1 MKDSKIISFI
11 AALIVAIG
19 LWIYVVTVVNPDGET
34 LISDIPVVFSGEE
47 VLQEDQNLI
56 IADGRDASVSV
67 QFSGKNTE
75 LKKLLQA
82 RSEISAV
89 VDVTNV
95 RSAKE
100 YTLTYDVSLPSGV
113 SESEITI
120 SDRRPARITFS
131 VERLVTRQIPVKGD
145 FSGLEVA
152 DGYMLESTTFDFDTV
167 TVKGPEQ
174 EVSAIETALVTV
186 SRTNLNRSFVQDVPY
201 TLVDADGNAVDMTNL
216 TTDTDTLE
224 LSASVV
230 MYKEV
235 PLDVTFINGGGATD
249 SDVTYTITPETVTL
263 SGDATILD
271 SVNKIVLGN
280 IDLSTTPN
288 SKDFPMSILL
298 PDGVKNVSGEEEAT
312 VSVRIKNRETA
323 VVRATNITFINTD
336 ERLDY
341 SSVTQ
346 LIQVTVRASAA
357 EIEKISTNNL
367 RVVADMADFTQVG
380 KVNVPVEIYVDGYAD
395 AGVVGEYSVVVSI
408 TEKE

>member
-1 MKDSKIISFI
+1 MKDSKLITFIIALV
-11 AALIVAIG
+11 AAVC
-19 LWIYVVTVVNPDGET
+19 LWIFVVTVVNPDGDT
-34 LISDIPVVFSGEE
+34 TISDIPVVFSGEE

-56 IADGRDASVSV
+56 IADGRETTVSV
-67 QFSGKNTE
+67 HFSGKNTA

-82 RSEISAV
+82 RSEILAV
-89 VDVTNV
+89 VDVTRV

-100 YTLTYDVSLPSGV
+100 YSLSYDITLPSSV

-120 SDRRPARITFS
+120 SDRNPTRVGFT
-131 VERLVTRQIPVKGD
+131 VERFITRQIPVRGD

-152 DGYMLESTTFDFDTV
+152 EGYMLDSTSFDFDTV
-167 TVKGPEQ
+167 TVKGPESR
-174 EVSAIETALVTV
+174 VSAIETALVKVT
-186 SRTNLNRSFVQDVPY
+186 RAALDRSFVENVPY
-201 TLVDADGNAVDMTNL
+201 TLVDAEGNAVSMDGL
-216 TTDTDTLE
+216 TTDVDTLE

-235 PLDVTFINGGGATD
+235 PLDVTFISGGGATE
-249 SDVTYTITPETVTL
+249 SDVTYEITPKSVTL

-280 IDLSTTPN
+280 IDLAMTPN
-288 SKDFPMSILL
+288 SKDYLLDILL
-298 PDGVKNVSGEEEAT
+298 PDDVKNVSGEEDAV

-341 SSVTQ
+341 SSMTQ
-346 LIQVTVRASAA
+346 LIQVTVRAGAS
-357 EIEKISTNNL
+357 EIGKISTNNL
-367 RVVADMADFTQVG
+367 RVVADMADYTQTG
-380 KVNVPVEIYVDGYAD
+380 KVNVPVTIYVDGYAD

-408 TEKE
+408 ENKE

>member
-1 MKDSKIISFI
+1 MKDSKIITFVISLV
-11 AALIVAIG
+11 AAIC
-19 LWIYVVTVVNPDGET
+19 LWIFVVTVVNPDGET
-34 LISDIPVVFSGEE
+34 TISDIPIVFSGEE

-82 RSEISAV
+82 RSEIAAV

-100 YTLTYDVSLPSGV
+100 YTLSYDISLPSGV
-113 SESEITI
+113 SESQVTI
-120 SDRRPARITFS
+120 SDRRPARVTFS

-145 FSGLEVA
+145 FSGLEIA
-152 DGYMLESTTFDFDTV
+152 DGYMLESTSFDFDTV

-174 EVSAIETALVTV
+174 EVAVIETALVTV

-201 TLVDADGNAVDMTNL
+201 TLVDADGNAVDMSNL

-224 LSASVV
+224 LTASVV

-235 PLDVTFINGGGATD
+235 PLDVTFISGGGATE
-249 SDVTYTITPETVTL
+249 SDVTYTIAPETITL

-271 SVNKIVLGN
+271 SVNKIGLGN

-288 SKDFPMSILL
+288 SKDFLMGILL
-298 PDGVKNVSGEEEAT
+298 PDGVKNVSGEEEAL

-336 ERLDY
+336 DRLDY

-346 LIQVTVRASAA
+346 LIQVTVRAGAA